1 MVQKVNGKMIAARA
15 LREKLEAM
23 ARVYPIVSLTG
34 PRQSGKSTLLR
45 DAFPAYRYVSLEDPD
60 MRQFALEDPR
70 GFLATYPRQAIF
82 DEVQRIP
89 ALFSY
94 MQTHVDLAGESGMYL
109 LAGSQNFLLLESVN
123 QSLAGRTA
131 VLKLLP
137 FSHSELRAANWLPAN
152 VDGEIFCGGY
162 PRLYDRGIDPMDFY
176 PYYIQTYV
184 ERDVRMVKN
193 VGDLDRFVRFLKL
206 CAGRIG
212 QLVNFSSL
220 ANECGMSVSTAQ
232 AWMSVLEASYICYL
246 LRPDSN
252 NFAKRL
258 VKTPKLYFYDTGLA
272 CSLLEI
278 QTAGQLATHYLRGG
292 LFENMVISEFIKRSY
307 AAGREP
313 CLTFWRDSTGNEVD
327 LLCYDGGE
335 VMAYEIK
342 SGATFNAK
350 FFSGLQRWAA
360 LAGVA
365 PNHCAVIYA
374 GERNLQT
381 SQGRVIAWSGIGD

>member
-1 MVQKVNGKMIAARA
+1 MVQEVNGKMIATRA

-23 ARVYPIVSLTG
+23 AGVYPIISLTG

-82 DEVQRIP
+82 DEVQRVH

-137 FSHSELRAANWLPAN
+137 FSHRELRAADWLPAT

-162 PRLYDRGIDPMDFY
+162 PRLYDRGIDPVNFY

-220 ANECGMSVSTAQ
+220 ANECGISVSTAQ

-313 CLTFWRDSTGNEVD
+313 SLTFWLDSTGNEVD

-335 VMAYEIK
+335 VMVYEIK

-365 PNHCAVIYA
+365 PSRCAVIYA

-381 SQGRVIAWSGIGD
+381 SQGRVIAWHSSSD

>member
-1 MVQKVNGKMIAARA
+1 MVQEVNGKMIATRA

-23 ARVYPIVSLTG
+23 AGVYPIISLTG

-82 DEVQRIP
+82 DEVQRVP

-137 FSHSELRAANWLPAN
+137 FSHRELRAADWLPAT

-162 PRLYDRGIDPMDFY
+162 PRLYDRGIDPVNFY

-220 ANECGMSVSTAQ
+220 ANECGISVSTAQ

-313 CLTFWRDSTGNEVD
+313 SLTFWLDSTGNEVD

-365 PNHCAVIYA
+365 PSRCAVIYA

-381 SQGRVIAWSGIGD
+381 SQGRVIAWHSSSD